1 MTPLE
6 REYKKQYYL
15 NNKEKIIK
23 TRMQF
28 YFNGGG
34 KEQQRK
40 YYFDNIEKIKE
51 RKRQHYLYRGGKE
64 RRKQYDIKNRE
75 ERNKRVMKK
84 YHSNPNIKLSM
95 NIRRRI
101 NSALKGKNKSKQT
114 LELLGCSVKKIW
126 EHLESK
132 FKPGMTKENHGKW
145 HIDHIRPCASF
156 DLTDQNQQ
164 AICFHYTNLQP
175 LWAVDNIKKR
185 DKLNY
190 EVE

>member
-23 TRMQF
+23 KRMQF

-34 KEQQRK
+34 KELQRK

-51 RKRQHYLYRGGKE
+51 RKRQQYLYRGGKE